1 MSTTTR
7 RNARCKDCGDTG
19 YYIGPAD
26 VENGPSADDVSFCSC
41 RAGINANYN
50 CAMTIAF
57 KLDAPALIELG
68 KNAADGV
75 RYASDLDRAFYAM
88 LLRDLRDIYRYR
100 FL

>member
-7 RNARCKDCGDTG
+7 NNARCKDCGDTG
-19 YYIGPAD
+19 FYVEPAD

-41 RAGINANYN
+41 RAGINANYAQ
-50 CAMTIAF
+50 AMYVAF
-57 KLDAPALIELG
+57 TFDASDLVALG
-68 KNAADGV
+68 KDAANGV

-88 LLRDLRDIYRYR
+88 LLHDLRDIYRYR